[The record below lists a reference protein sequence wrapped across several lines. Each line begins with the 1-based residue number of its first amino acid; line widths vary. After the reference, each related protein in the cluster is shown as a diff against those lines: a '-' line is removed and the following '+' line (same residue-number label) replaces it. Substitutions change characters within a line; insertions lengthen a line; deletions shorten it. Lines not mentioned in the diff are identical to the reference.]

1 MDKDHRERNL
11 NSPGRV
17 VGRGGDGAVR
27 VGLARGEGLVGGRRR
42 RGSDVAK
49 VQIPIGTPDVVRR
62 VLRHWRVG
70 PRLPRSRLV
79 A

>member
-1 MDKDHRERNL
+1 
-11 NSPGRV
+11 
-17 VGRGGDGAVR
+17 VR

-42 RGSDVAK
+42 SGSDVAK
-49 VQIPIGTPDVVRR
+49 VQIPIGTPAIARDLFIPPDVVRR